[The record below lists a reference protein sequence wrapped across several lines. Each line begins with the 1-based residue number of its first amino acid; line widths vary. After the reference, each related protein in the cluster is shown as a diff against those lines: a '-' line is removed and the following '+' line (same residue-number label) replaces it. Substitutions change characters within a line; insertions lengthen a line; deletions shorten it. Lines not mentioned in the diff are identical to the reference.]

1 MKYILGV
8 LCLIMY
14 IICYFFP
21 DLIDKEATMRICGLI
36 FLQLAILHFNKKD
49 DK

>member
-8 LCLIMY
+8 LCLIMCVA
-14 IICYFFP
+14 CYFFP
-21 DLIDKEATMRICGLI
+21 DLIDKEATMRIYGTI